1 MREHNMDH
9 MSAMKV
15 LLSVVVFFLFSY
27 PAFAQS
33 DSGFDLNAIAKDA
46 EQRLRACPRREVV
59 FKSKRIWRKEAWGP
73 PSDVIADAKP
83 NDSSLYPYVL
93 TVEFGLSIS
102 YGPERK
108 SKTEADRDTELLPSY
123 DPLVTNTSRNRN
135 VYLVSRDGIRL
146 KIREVVYG
154 NHFSDTPGM
163 WVSSRGT
170 PLRWVERTRTGL
182 INRSPGRLRW

>member
-1 MREHNMDH
+1 MDY

-15 LLSVVVFFLFSY
+15 LLSVAVAFFLFSY

-33 DSGFDLNAIAKDA
+33 DSGFDLNAVAKDV

-135 VYLVSRDGIRL
+135 VYFVSRDGIRL
-146 KIREVVYG
+146 KIREVLQKDSY
-154 NHFSDTPGM
+154 SDMPGQ
-163 WVSSRGT
+163 WVHRVGEQ
-170 PLRWVERTRTGL
+170 WVERTTWPNACWDWVGAQ
-182 INRSPGRLRW
+182 